1 MTDVSPLPEPLYRG
15 KVRDTY
21 AIPGDDSELLMV
33 ASDRISVYDVILG
46 EGVPGKGVVLNHMT
60 RHWFTETP
68 VGEVAPNHF
77 ISSNPEDFPSAYR
90 NNPDLAGR
98 AMLVYRA
105 KMLPIEFIV
114 RGYITGSAWASYQKD
129 GTVNGVALPSGLQEM
144 DKFPEPMFTPSTKA
158 EQGFK
163 DENISI
169 QRMAEILG
177 RPTLA
182 AEAMRISLEAYE
194 RGAEYALERGIVLV
208 DTKFELGYVNGKL
221 AICDEILT
229 PDSSRYVAVE
239 TLEVGKPPKSMDKE
253 FVRTWARGTGW
264 DKQPPPP
271 PVPDEVIEQARAI
284 YGDIAER
291 LTGTNPIASMG
302 GGITD

>member
-1 MTDVSPLPEPLYRG
+1 MSNLPAPLYRG

-21 AIPGDDSELLMV
+21 PVPGDDTRLLMV
-33 ASDRISVYDVILG
+33 ASDRISVYDVILN

-68 VGEVAPNHF
+68 VGKVAPNHF
-77 ISSNPEDFPSAYR
+77 ISSNPDDFPHPYH
-90 NNPDLAGR
+90 NNPPLVGR
-98 AMLVYRA
+98 AMLVHRA
-105 KMLPIEFIV
+105 EMLPIEFIV
-114 RGYITGSAWASYQKD
+114 RGYITGSAWASYQND
-129 GTVNGVALPSGLQEM
+129 GTVNGVVLPVGLQEM

-169 QRMAEILG
+169 ERMTEILYSDG
-177 RPTLA
+177 LA
-182 AEAMRISLEAYE
+182 AEAMRISLEVYE

-208 DTKFELGYVNGKL
+208 DTKLELGFVNDRL
-221 AICDEILT
+221 SICDEILT

-271 PVPDEVIEQARAI
+271 HVPPEVIGQTRDI

-291 LTGTNPIASMG
+291 LTGTNPIAA
-302 GGITD
+302 